1 MVTVPG
7 TVPSPGGVR
16 ASPVILYHEDLPC
29 ATRQNR
35 DRQWGHAQKRGLGA
49 ERAIETNPPLCY
61 NGVGMGDFS
70 EVEHIADRA
79 LRVRGR
85 DMAELLVNAARGM
98 GSLLVPH
105 LDGISSDTERRF
117 DLEAF
122 DSEGLLV
129 EWLSE
134 LAYLAEME
142 MLVFREFDMLRV
154 SPTRLLAVGRGTHVP
169 ALQEQIKAVTY
180 HNLEI
185 VQMDPGLEAT
195 VVFDV

>member
-1 MVTVPG
+1 M
-7 TVPSPGGVR
+7 
-16 ASPVILYHEDLPC
+16 Y
-29 ATRQNR
+29 
-35 DRQWGHAQKRGLGA
+35 
-49 ERAIETNPPLCY
+49 PLSCY
-61 NGVGMGDFS
+61 NGIGMSDFA

-85 DMAELLVNAARGM
+85 DLGELLVNAARGM
-98 GSLLVPH
+98 GSLLVPD
-105 LDGISSDTERRF
+105 LDGISSDTERQF
-117 DLEAF
+117 DIEAF

-142 MLVFREFDMLRV
+142 MLVFREFDLLRV
-154 SPTRLLAVGRGTHVP
+154 VPTRLLAVGRGGYVP
-169 ALQEQIKAVTY
+169 VLQEHIKAVTY

-185 VQMDPGLEAT
+185 VQTDQGLEAV